1 MEIKK
6 IEQLIQLIKEHNLS
20 EIEIEEDNARVR
32 IRAGS
37 SPEMWSALGIMSAGS
52 MALPKPVE
60 TAKAIEAPV
69 EEKKKGTIIRS
80 PMVGTF
86 YRSPGPDKPSYVEA
100 GSEVKKGDALCVI
113 EAMKLMNEIES
124 TVNGKIIAILVENAK
139 PVEFDQPLF
148 EIEPK
153 DVS

>member
-6 IEQLIQLIKEHNLS
+6 IEQIIQLIKEHNLS
-20 EIEIEEDNARVR
+20 EIEIEENNARVR

-37 SPEMWSALGIMSAGS
+37 LPEMWSALGIMPATA
-52 MALPKPVE
+52 ALPKPVE
-60 TAKAIEAPV
+60 AAKAIEAPV

-124 TVNGKIIAILVENAK
+124 TVNGKILAILVDNAK